1 MEQMTQANEQQLEQK
16 KITKKELSKAFWIYQ
31 LGCELSNS
39 YERLQSLVFCA
50 SMIPAIKKLYA
61 DDEEQQREAL
71 KRHLNFFNTEGT
83 VGASIQGIAIAME
96 EEKSNG
102 AAISDTAI
110 TSIKTGL
117 MGPLAGIGD
126 SIIWAALMPLIISI
140 FIPMAK
146 GGKVIGSIGPLVLY
160 TAITLYISWTLVN
173 KSYTL
178 GRNSILSLL
187 KDGKIKQVI
196 YSANVLGMMM
206 MGALSASYVKIAS
219 PMTFKVTG
227 GATIV
232 LQDILDQI
240 MKGLLPLAAVM
251 AIYFFMVKKG
261 PRYGIIIGTIVLVSL
276 VTSFFGLL

>member
-1 MEQMTQANEQQLEQK
+1 MTQANEQQLEQK

-146 GGKVIGSIGPLVLY
+146 GGNVIGSIDPLVLY

>member
-146 GGKVIGSIGPLVLY
+146 GGNVIGIIGPLVLY

>member
-146 GGKVIGSIGPLVLY
+146 GGNVIGRIGPLVLY

>member
-61 DDEEQQREAL
+61 DDEEQQKEAL

-146 GGKVIGSIGPLVLY
+146 GGSVIGSIGPLVLY

>member
-146 GGKVIGSIGPLVLY
+146 GGNVIGSIGPLVLY

-251 AIYFFMVKKG
+251 AIYFFMVKKAHV
-261 PRYGIIIGTIVLVSL
+261 TVSL
-276 VTSFFGLL
+276 SARLS

>member
-50 SMIPAIKKLYA
+50 SMIPAIKKFYA

-146 GGKVIGSIGPLVLY
+146 GGNVIGSIGPLVLY

>member
-146 GGKVIGSIGPLVLY
+146 GGNVTGSIGPLVLY

>member
-146 GGKVIGSIGPLVLY
+146 GGNVIGSIGPLVLY
-160 TAITLYISWTLVN
+160 IAITFYISWTLVN

>member
-146 GGKVIGSIGPLVLY
+146 GGNVIGSIAPLVLY

>member
-102 AAISDTAI
+102 NYFQILKVPHCFLDGHWCHFVLSFLVVQTNLLLFR
-110 TSIKTGL
+110 S
-117 MGPLAGIGD
+117 
-126 SIIWAALMPLIISI
+126 AL
-140 FIPMAK
+140 
-146 GGKVIGSIGPLVLY
+146 
-160 TAITLYISWTLVN
+160 
-173 KSYTL
+173 
-178 GRNSILSLL
+178 
-187 KDGKIKQVI
+187 
-196 YSANVLGMMM
+196 
-206 MGALSASYVKIAS
+206 
-219 PMTFKVTG
+219 
-227 GATIV
+227 
-232 LQDILDQI
+232 
-240 MKGLLPLAAVM
+240 
-251 AIYFFMVKKG
+251 KK
-261 PRYGIIIGTIVLVSL
+261 
-276 VTSFFGLL
+276 

>member
-146 GGKVIGSIGPLVLY
+146 GGNVTGSIGPLVLY
-160 TAITLYISWTLVN
+160 TVITLYISWTLVN